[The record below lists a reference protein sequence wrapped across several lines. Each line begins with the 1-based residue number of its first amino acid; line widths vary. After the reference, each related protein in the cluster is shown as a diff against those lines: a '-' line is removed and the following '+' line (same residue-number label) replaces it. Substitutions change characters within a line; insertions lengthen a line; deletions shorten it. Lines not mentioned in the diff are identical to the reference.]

1 MRRKRIQNPDHISI
15 HMTSL
20 FGILIM
26 AVFGGF
32 FHFLHAKKTLKTL
45 QFQFFE
51 KNILKKLASSTL
63 SRCGDVGKQNSR
75 TISWRKV

>member
-1 MRRKRIQNPDHISI
+1 
-15 HMTSL
+15 MTSL

-51 KNILKKLASSTL
+51 KSKKKSSRRPLCRVVAT
-63 SRCGDVGKQNSR
+63 SGSKIRGRYGGEKCRQHPKMVG
-75 TISWRKV
+75 